1 MASIDLSS
9 RIKTETAFDNQ
20 TITSDTTTNGN
31 IIDMQG
37 FFGLTFVSL
46 AATLT
51 LGDFTP
57 LIEHGDDPAL
67 SDAAAVEDDFLIGTE
82 AQAAYTGGLGDNT
95 TRRIGYVGKKR
106 YIRLSYVTTNSA
118 DGTLGAIAIKSPAR
132 REPTAVDA

>member
-9 RIKTETAFDNQ
+9 RIKTESAFNIQ
-20 TITSDTTTNGN
+20 VITSDTTNNGN

-46 AATLT
+46 AAGLAA
-51 LGDFTP
+51 GNFTP

-67 SDAAAVEDDFLIGTE
+67 SDAVAVEDDFLIGTE
-82 AQAAYTGGLGDNT
+82 EQAAYTGGLGDNT
-95 TRRIGYVGKKR
+95 TRRIGYVGKKPFV
-106 YIRLSYVTTNSA
+106 RLSYVTTGSA
-118 DGTLGAIAIKSPAR
+118 SGTLGAIAIKSSAR